1 MSTVTI
7 LFQHNARSSRQCSRL
22 GKERTYRLKQRSNTV
37 LSADDMIVYI
47 KNPKESTRK
56 LLEPES
62 DFSKVIGYKIN
73 ILKSILFLYTV
84 NEHVELK

>member
-1 MSTVTI
+1 M
-7 LFQHNARSSRQCSRL
+7 
-22 GKERTYRLKQRSNTV
+22 

-47 KNPKESTRK
+47 QNPKESTRK

-84 NEHVELK
+84 NEHMELK

>member
-1 MSTVTI
+1 M
-7 LFQHNARSSRQCSRL
+7 
-22 GKERTYRLKQRSNTV
+22 KQRSNTV